1 VNLLDRYFLKHFSKP
16 FTACLIAFLLCMV
29 VYDLYDNIND
39 FIAVK
44 TPIVH
49 VLKYYLILIPDW
61 LVLIMPFALVLA
73 LLYVLSDLSKTGEIT
88 AMRASGLDIFRL
100 MTPFFIIGIVTSIF
114 MLTIKLFWAPD
125 ASNQAKLFYETVTDK
140 NKDES
145 KELVRDIR
153 YHDIASNRFW
163 YVHSLDPAKGLATD
177 VEIIQCDENNR
188 DQKSIS
194 ARYGFYNDGH
204 WTFHQ
209 VLIYDYTLPVSD
221 PASLVKTDLM
231 ESSDFKEAPSQLVAV
246 FKKTKRI
253 PTADLLLNLKHGTHL
268 SERQRYLFSTE
279 FHTRISFPMANFV
292 VFLIGIPFGIIRQR
306 HSAFLAIA
314 NALLYVVIYMALSY
328 FLASVAERGR
338 LYPIIAAWL
347 PNLLFGAIGLYHI
360 RQIR

>member
-1 VNLLDRYFLKHFSKP
+1 
-16 FTACLIAFLLCMV
+16 MV

-39 FIAVK
+39 FIEVK
-44 TPIVH
+44 TPLFQ

-88 AMRASGLDIFRL
+88 AMRASGLDLFRL
-100 MTPFFIIGIVTSIF
+100 MMPFFIIGIITSAI
-114 MLTIKLFWAPD
+114 MLTVKLFWAPQ
-125 ASNQAKLFYETVTDK
+125 ASSQAKIFFESVTDK
-140 NKDES
+140 HKDES
-145 KELVRDIR
+145 KEAIFNIR

-163 YVHSLDPAKGLATD
+163 YIHSLEPSKGLATD
-177 VEIIQCDENNR
+177 IEIIQCDGQNR
-188 DQKSIS
+188 DEKSIS

-221 PASLVKTDLM
+221 PESLSKTDLL
-231 ESSDFKEAPSQLVAV
+231 ELNDFKETPAQLVAV

-253 PTADLLLNLKHGTHL
+253 PTEDLLLNLKHASHL

-279 FHTRISFPMANFV
+279 FHTRISFPMANFI

-306 HSAFLAIA
+306 HNAFLAIA

-328 FLASVAERGR
+328 FLASIAERGR
-338 LYPIIAAWL
+338 LYPLIAAWL
-347 PNLLFGAIGLYHI
+347 PNLIFGAMGIYHI